1 MAVRVSWRKL
11 LDSLAGVAYLVEA
24 DGEILA
30 VGSTHWQRFAKANGG
45 AGIADEATV
54 VGRNLFDFIAGG
66 DVVEGYRRLID
77 RLKADPTRAIHLPF
91 RCDAPNIRREA
102 QMLVS
107 AVPNGGGRAFLF
119 QCLPL
124 REVKRPPVDLL
135 DHTSAV
141 RLPGPTA
148 RRSTVTICSYCLNVR
163 PHDRSGFRQSLWIE
177 QEVFQRFSKGQR
189 VTVHHGVCP
198 HCQAAVTDAKAA

>member
-11 LDSLAGVAYLVEA
+11 LDSLAGVAYLVDA

-45 AGIADEATV
+45 AAIANDAAV

-66 DVVEGYRRLID
+66 DVAEGYRQLIE

-91 RCDAPNIRREA
+91 RCDGPITRRDM
-102 QMLVS
+102 QMLIS
-107 AVPNGGGRAFLF
+107 TVPNKGDRAFLF

-124 REVKRPPVDLL
+124 REVRRPPVDLL
-135 DHTSAV
+135 DNASAL
-141 RLPGPTA
+141 RLPGPAA

-189 VTVHHGVCP
+189 VDVHHGVCP
-198 HCQAAVTDAKAA
+198 HCQAALTEAKAA

>member
-11 LDSLAGVAYLVEA
+11 LDSLAGVAYLVDAE
-24 DGEILA
+24 GQILA
-30 VGSTHWQRFAKANGG
+30 VGSTHWRRFAKSNGG
-45 AGIADEATV
+45 ADIADDAAV

-66 DVVEGYRRLID
+66 DVADGYRQLID
-77 RLKADPTRAIHLPF
+77 RLKADPTRAFHLPF
-91 RCDAPNIRREA
+91 RCDAPSVRREM

-107 AVPNGGGRAFLF
+107 TVPNGSGRAFLF

-135 DHTSAV
+135 DHGSAI
-141 RLPGPTA
+141 RLADPAP

-198 HCQAAVTDAKAA
+198 HCQVALTDAKAA